1 MTRKIVFSLPL
12 EAAHRPQIAA
22 LAVKH
27 RLPTMYDT
35 QNVEAGGPMSY
46 GVSVIDSARHAATY
60 VDKIFRQEA
69 RRSPGR
75 AADEVRVH
83 RQSKSRQ
90 TNRTNDTAECAGQS
104 GSSDSRR
111 TEAEIETVTE

>member
-27 RLPTMYDT
+27 RLPTMYDSA

-60 VDKIFRQEA
+60 VDKILQA
-69 RRSPGR
+69 GSPQISRS
-75 AADEVRVH
+75 
-83 RQSKSRQ
+83 SSR
-90 TNRTNDTAECAGQS
+90 
-104 GSSDSRR
+104 
-111 TEAEIETVTE
+111 